1 MVTGSIFNL
10 KVSLVDQIVEMKNEN
25 KFAIISFIN
34 LLLKGFVRFCAAW
47 LFEKWWVFV
56 GEIWDFY

>member
-34 LLLKGFVRFCAAW
+34 LLLKGFVRFCAA
-47 LFEKWWVFV
+47 
-56 GEIWDFY
+56 